1 GAAPGGGAEGGGD
14 DPDRPA
20 ALAGGERPGEPGA
33 DDAAEQR
40 RGHRE
45 ALEEPAD
52 PELLAH
58 RVDRAVDHGGVEAEQ
73 EAAHRGRQADPE
85 DPPVHP
91 GGCVVRGAHLLP
103 LWSPVPGTLTPNP
116 TLGAGRP
123 SLNAQTPTPKPPPTP
138 PPRAHF
144 FTGGRARSAPELV
157 VPLDDRLHAAHDGGG
172 EPGLF

>member
-1 GAAPGGGAEGGGD
+1 
-14 DPDRPA
+14 
-20 ALAGGERPGEPGA
+20 
-33 DDAAEQR
+33 
-40 RGHRE
+40 
-45 ALEEPAD
+45 
-52 PELLAH
+52 
-58 RVDRAVDHGGVEAEQ
+58 
-73 EAAHRGRQADPE
+73 
-85 DPPVHP
+85 
-91 GGCVVRGAHLLP
+91 P

-172 EPGLF
+172 EPGLFHRQQPGDGRAAGGADHVGEVRGGHPVRGALEHRAGAAEYRLGGDPGGELLR